1 MIGTPVALVATAE
14 KTYQSVKVT
23 LHSPGGHSSMPAT
36 DGSSL
41 AARMGRLLLRIAADH
56 PPVKLVPPTSHMIQ
70 GLAEIVPAWL
80 RPLLLAV
87 DKLAPLRWA
96 VARVLAGL
104 DNEVAAMVR
113 ATAAVT
119 SVHAGVADN
128 VMPQVSTRMQHL
140 GHCAEPFR
148 HTYTIRLSM

>member
-1 MIGTPVALVATAE
+1 VSLVATAE

-41 AARMGRLLLRIAADH
+41 AARMGRFLLRIATVH
-56 PPVKLVPPTSHMIQ
+56 PAVKLVPSTSHFIL
-70 GLAEIVPAWL
+70 GLAEIGPAWV

-87 DKLAPLRWA
+87 DKLAPLRWL
-96 VARVLAGL
+96 VAHALAAI

-113 ATAAVT
+113 TTAAVT
-119 SVHAGVADN
+119 SVQAGVADN
-128 VMPQVSTRMQHL
+128 VMPQVRRVVSFHFSAHPEATNEFTLLFM
-140 GHCAEPFR
+140 
-148 HTYTIRLSM
+148 